1 MHKISINQD
10 TFELTKEDITAPK
23 RTGAQMAE
31 YLRKNTKT
39 YLVNSLSN
47 HFYAMETAGSSNDL
61 CHIYVSRPKNSFEDT
76 LLAYTENNNM
86 RSIFNTISLL
96 GFAQIPTLSLGIPF
110 EFFKN
115 KETEEKIDEFIHN
128 TFTQAIEKGDRSNP
142 NYIKI
147 EYEGWLPEENMRR
160 DDYINYEQ
168 AVIVPSAVR
177 KVEDKGAYRKI
188 YFKNSEGKDNPVSL
202 TTELSIQD
210 LEKKIGPQNVNGPIK
225 KKDNSG
231 NSGPKP

>member
-1 MHKISINQD
+1 VEVIKNKREKIKMYKISINQD

-39 YLVNSLSN
+39 YLVNSLTE

-61 CHIYVSRPKNSFEDT
+61 CHIHVTSPENSFEDT
-76 LLAYTENNNM
+76 LLGFTENNNM

-110 EFFKN
+110 QFFKD
-115 KETEEKIDEFIHN
+115 KKTEEKIDEFIHN

-142 NYIKI
+142 DYIKI
-147 EYEGWLPEENMRR
+147 KYEGWLPEENMRR
-160 DDYINYEQ
+160 DDFINHEQ
-168 AVIVPSAVR
+168 AVIVPSAIH
-177 KVEDKGAYRKI
+177 KIEDKGAYRKI
-188 YFKNSEGKDNPVSL
+188 FFKNALDKKYPVSL
-202 TTELSIQD
+202 TTELSVKD
-210 LEKKIGPQNVNGPIK
+210 LEKKLGPQKI
-225 KKDNSG
+225 D
-231 NSGPKP
+231 GPKF